1 MDGID
6 DASLQEFAR
15 TEGRQFRQRL
25 PALNAL
31 IRDLDLKAK
40 HLENVAANPRTRLE
54 KDLRS
59 IQAIDD
65 ATAKLDRVLDH
76 RLLVDLHVTKQFFIE
91 LRDTGRLQNGQSLA
105 RLLSLIKSV
114 LGRLREAL
122 APG

>member
-91 LRDTGRLQNGQSLA
+91 MRDTGRLQNGQSLA